1 MAYGYPY
8 SGYYPAPVADQLQ
21 QMRTG
26 QFPQVPQPQ
35 NNSGI
40 TWVSG
45 EAGAKAYLVAAGSSM
60 LLMDSE
66 ASRFYIKSTD
76 ASGMPMPLRVFDYTE
91 RVQAAN
97 NAPVANKTAGM
108 DFVTREEFAALTA
121 RIDAITQEVKK
132 DESAV

>member
-1 MAYGYPY
+1 MAYGYTY
-8 SGYYPAPVADQLQ
+8 GNYFAPPTPDPLQ
-21 QMRTG
+21 QMRM
-26 QFPQVPQPQ
+26 PQQ

-45 EAGAKAYLVAAGSSM
+45 EAGAKAYLVAAGTSV

-91 RVQAAN
+91 RAQMAN
-97 NAPVANKTAGM
+97 IAPGASKTAGM
-108 DFVTREEFAALTA
+108 DFVTREEFKALSA
-121 RIDAITQEVKK
+121 RIDALTKEEKH
-132 DESAV
+132 DESSI